1 MPSKEEAILHRLLTL
16 REERMDDEEIIRY
29 HSSLNKKE
37 IRLKLKELKKQYK
50 LDIKYETKEL
60 RKSSP
65 NWFRRLFY

>member
-37 IRLKLKELKKQYK
+37 ISLN
-50 LDIKYETKEL
+50 LD
-60 RKSSP
+60 
-65 NWFRRLFY
+65 FYLD